1 MRLYFTFFAIC
12 KTPIM
17 HLACPPPPPPP
28 QNLRKHC
35 LQFLLGRLKYHGDMK
50 KNKGY
55 AKYWGANKGYYR
67 RCAEGESSPLS
78 MYSRDYQPLYRVFS
92 HEATA
97 DISVFQTNEKAAM
110 LVFQT
115 NPVGV
120 ELFSFVNAF
129 SCFNKFA

>member
-1 MRLYFTFFAIC
+1 
-12 KTPIM
+12 M
-17 HLACPPPPPPP
+17 HLACPPPPSPP
-28 QNLRKHC
+28 QKKNLRKHC
-35 LQFLLGRLKYHGDMK
+35 LQFLLGRLKYHGDIK

-97 DISVFQTNEKAAM
+97 EISVFQTNEKAAM